1 MKRSFNQIA
10 LTTALLLTIGVT
22 TGFAANN
29 PDNGGAT
36 AAFRKDFKQAEFL
49 SSDVS
54 KDYTKITFKMNGA
67 ILFAFYND
75 NGTLL
80 AVTHNITSTQ
90 LPINLL
96 MQIKRN
102 YADCWITDCFEVD
115 TDGSTSYFITLENA
129 DMSLTLRSNANDWE
143 TYSKIT
149 KD

>member
-10 LTTALLLTIGVT
+10 LTTALLLTLGVST
-22 TGFAANN
+22 SFAAINT
-29 PDNGGAT
+29 DNGGAT
-36 AAFRKDFKQAEFL
+36 VSFRKDFKQAEFL
-49 SSDVS
+49 SSETG

-90 LPINLL
+90 LPISLL

-102 YADCWITDCFEVD
+102 YAEYWITDCFEVD
-115 TDGSTSYFITLENA
+115 TEGTTSYYITLENA
-129 DMSLTLRSNANDWE
+129 DMSLTLRSNANAWE
-143 TYSKIT
+143 TYSKVT
-149 KD
+149 KI